1 MASLKEVKGRI
12 ASVNNTRKITSAMKM
27 VASAKL
33 HKAQGTIEHLL
44 PYSEALHRMLTRFL
58 AGTERVESPYARVRS
73 VETVAVVVFSSNTS
87 LCGAYNSNVIRRV
100 GEVLGEYAALGREHV
115 KVYPVGRKIAEALQK
130 QGYQLEGDFVAMA
143 DKPNYHDAAELAA
156 QLMERFAKGEVDRV
170 ELVYHHFKSTAVQQ
184 LKRETFLPVDL
195 AGTSSDAQKGTSSDS
210 TEAEPEGATDY
221 LVEPSAEV
229 LLEQLLPKVIR
240 LKMYTVLCDTNAAE
254 HAARTMAMQVATD
267 NANDLLQ
274 ELTITYNKTRQQA
287 ITSELLDI
295 VGGQMA

>member
-44 PYSEALHRMLTRFL
+44 PYSERLHRMLTRFL
-58 AGTERVESPYARVRS
+58 AGTEQVVSPYTEVRPAERV
-73 VETVAVVVFSSNTS
+73 AIVVFSSNTS
-87 LCGAYNSNVIRRV
+87 LCGAFNSNIIRRV
-100 GEVLGEYAALGREHV
+100 GEVLEEYKALGDGHLA
-115 KVYPVGRKIAEALQK
+115 VYPVGRKVAEALQK
-130 QGYQLEGDFVAMA
+130 QGYRWQDDFTAMA

-156 QLMERFAKGEVDRV
+156 RLMDLFAAKQVDKV

-184 LKRETFLPVDL
+184 LRRETFLPVDL
-195 AGTSSDAQKGTSSDS
+195 SAAASSSAEAEAASSDA
-210 TEAEPEGATDY
+210 AVDY
-221 LVEPSAEV
+221 LVEPSAGE
-229 LLEQLLPKVIR
+229 LLQQLLPKVIR

-274 ELTITYNKTRQQA
+274 ELTVMYNKSRQQA